1 MSAIL
6 QGADKAYLREY
17 EESADKKRL
26 YALKSALDSV
36 QQETKNAGYI
46 KNGLVLDIQLAV
58 RRIYEDLGIDVS
70 DGSTYDEAEDA
81 VRKATSD
88 LESAIY
94 SLDEQI
100 KLEIKEVNSSIS
112 NTELG
117 ELEESPTYVDG
128 FMGADG
134 KLTSKPTAADY
145 ASNKEFQHM
154 KKKLGDKIP
163 QPTKRD
169 KDGKLSPFK
178 KDELDEMYDEKAF
191 DNIFKDRK
199 DKGTMERPKSKP
211 KDTGMYNQPN
221 KAERDKREN
230 DNIDEESKGLWAN
243 IHAKRK
249 RGEKP
254 AKKGDKAYPKTL
266 DIDEEKQRLDPKC
279 WDGYKKQ
286 GTKMKGGKKVNNCVP
301 KESRI
306 ASSLRM
312 VAEEYEREMEEGN
325 GRLRGIAAGALLI
338 GSLMGLNNKM
348 AQEVYDNSHQLQQ
361 LTQIYQ
367 IAQERGDEEKMKD
380 VKRRISNH
388 KTRLDIGKGDVDF
401 DGRPGNDDIKDI
413 DYLNTPK

>member
-17 EESADKKRL
+17 NESEDERRL
-26 YALKSALDSV
+26 DALQDSIGSIRKA
-36 QQETKNAGYI
+36 TKGGKYLGSDVI
-46 KNGLVLDIQLAV
+46 DIMVEIQGFA
-58 RRIYEDLGIDVS
+58 EKLGIDP
-70 DGSTYDEAEDA
+70 DELEYAENQ
-81 VRKATSD
+81 VREAMNN

-94 SLDEQI
+94 
-100 KLEIKEVNSSIS
+100 
-112 NTELG
+112 G
-117 ELEESPTYVDG
+117 LEEPFEDAIRSLQNKIDDARMDAEEIDEVKYVDG

-154 KKKLGDKIP
+154 KKKLGDRIP

-178 KDELDEMYDEKAF
+178 KDELEEMYDEKAF
-191 DNIFKDRK
+191 NNIFKDRK

-286 GTKMKGGKKVNNCVP
+286 GTKMKGDKRVNNCVP
-301 KESRI
+301 VKESNILKGLNESQLDEGAKEKLI
-306 ASSLRM
+306 AL
-312 VAEEYEREMEEGN
+312 G
-325 GRLRGIAAGALLI
+325 LAGALGL
-338 GSLMGLNNKM
+338 GALMPSAEDSPLGKELQAAAQAGDAVAAYHLNNLDLYTDEGM
-348 AQEVYDNSHQLQQ
+348 ARTLVNLK
-361 LTQIYQ
+361 
-367 IAQERGDEEKMKD
+367 IAYIDDSPRED
-380 VKRRISNH
+380 VKAFLS
-388 KTRLDIGKGDVDF
+388 D
-401 DGRPGNDDIKDI
+401 
-413 DYLNTPK
+413 PKRFPALARK

>member
-1 MSAIL
+1 MADLVQVSQVEFYKQRLEVNMSSIL
-6 QGADKAYLREY
+6 KGADKAYLREY
-17 EESADKKRL
+17 NESEDERRL
-26 YALKSALDSV
+26 DALQDSIGSIRKA
-36 QQETKNAGYI
+36 TKGGKYLGSDVI
-46 KNGLVLDIQLAV
+46 DIMVEIQGFA
-58 RRIYEDLGIDVS
+58 EKLGIDPQELDYYENQVR
-70 DGSTYDEAEDA
+70 EAQNN
-81 VRKATSD
+81 

-94 SLDEQI
+94 GLEEPFEDAIRTLQNRIDDAGIDENI
-100 KLEIKEVNSSIS
+100 SGNKPASIDS
-112 NTELG
+112 EMDAYFGSKPG
-117 ELEESPTYVDG
+117 ELE
-128 FMGADG
+128 
-134 KLTSKPTAADY
+134 
-145 ASNKEFQHM
+145 
-154 KKKLGDKIP
+154 
-163 QPTKRD
+163 
-169 KDGKLSPFK
+169 
-178 KDELDEMYDEKAF
+178 EMYDEKAF

-388 KTRLDIGKGDVDF
+388 KTRLDLGKGDVDF
-401 DGRPGNDDIKDI
+401 DGLPGNDDIKDI
-413 DYLNTPK
+413 DYRNEPK

>member
-17 EESADKKRL
+17 NESEDKRRL
-26 YALKSALDSV
+26 DALKSALSSV

-46 KNGLVLDIQLAV
+46 QNGLVLDIQLAV
-58 RRIYEDLGIDVS
+58 RRIYEDLGMDVS
-70 DGSTYDEAEDA
+70 DGSPYDEAEDA

-145 ASNKEFQHM
+145 ASNNKEFQHM

-286 GTKMKGGKKVNNCVP
+286 GTKMKGDKRVNNCVP
-301 KESRI
+301 VKESNILKGLNESQLDEGAKEKLI
-306 ASSLRM
+306 AL
-312 VAEEYEREMEEGN
+312 G
-325 GRLRGIAAGALLI
+325 LAGALGL
-338 GSLMGLNNKM
+338 GALMPSAEDSPLGKELQAAAQAGDAVAAYHLNNLDLYTDEGM
-348 AQEVYDNSHQLQQ
+348 ARTLVNLK
-361 LTQIYQ
+361 
-367 IAQERGDEEKMKD
+367 IAYIDDSPRED
-380 VKRRISNH
+380 VKAFLS
-388 KTRLDIGKGDVDF
+388 D
-401 DGRPGNDDIKDI
+401 
-413 DYLNTPK
+413 PKRFPALARK

>member
-1 MSAIL
+1 MADLVQASQVEFYKQRLEVNMSAIL

-17 EESADKKRL
+17 NESEDERRL
-26 YALKSALDSV
+26 DALQDSIGSIRKA
-36 QQETKNAGYI
+36 TKGGKYLGSDVI
-46 KNGLVLDIQLAV
+46 DIMVEIQGFA
-58 RRIYEDLGIDVS
+58 EKLGIDP
-70 DGSTYDEAEDA
+70 DELEYYENQ
-81 VRKATSD
+81 VREAQNN

-94 SLDEQI
+94 
-100 KLEIKEVNSSIS
+100 
-112 NTELG
+112 G
-117 ELEESPTYVDG
+117 LEEPFEDAIRS
-128 FMGADG
+128 
-134 KLTSKPTAADY
+134 LQ
-145 ASNKEFQHM
+145 NKIDDSQV
-154 KKKLGDKIP
+154 
-163 QPTKRD
+163 
-169 KDGKLSPFK
+169 
-178 KDELDEMYDEKAF
+178 DEMYDEKAF

-230 DNIDEESKGLWAN
+230 DN
-243 IHAKRK
+243 
-249 RGEKP
+249 
-254 AKKGDKAYPKTL
+254 
-266 DIDEEKQRLDPKC
+266 IDEEKQRLDPKC

-388 KTRLDIGKGDVDF
+388 KTRLDLGKGDVDF
-401 DGRPGNDDIKDI
+401 DGLPGNDDIKDI
-413 DYLNTPK
+413 DYRNEPK